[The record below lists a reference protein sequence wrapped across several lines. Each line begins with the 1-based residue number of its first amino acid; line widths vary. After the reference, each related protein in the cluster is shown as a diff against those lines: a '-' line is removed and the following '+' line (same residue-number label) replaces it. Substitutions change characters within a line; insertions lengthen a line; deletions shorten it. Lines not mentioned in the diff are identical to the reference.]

1 MGQYQKAHAAELCSS
16 CNSGQYS
23 AASAPACTSC
33 PMGQYQASAASSSCN
48 SCPAGT
54 FLGSTGSIASGSCT
68 ACTAGSYCGTTGL
81 AAVTGACAAGTFSV
95 ASSTACSSSPQ
106 PTVSPTGTLVVDIPS
121 PSPQPTVSPSITG
134 HQPTV
139 SPTCSNVVTFTRSNI
154 DYGEWNAIAYGADVF
169 VAIGSYSSGAGIAT
183 STKVSFMTFVT
194 SRPCHNTHSRHFQNG
209 IYDRMEN
216 LGRDVSQSPIIG
228 RLSLSG
234 ENFSSRFQKI

>member
-33 PMGQYQASAASSSCN
+33 PVGQYQASAASSSCN
-48 SCPAGT
+48 SCP
-54 FLGSTGSIASGSCT
+54 
-68 ACTAGSYCGTTGL
+68 
-81 AAVTGACAAGTFSV
+81 AGTFSV

-183 STKVSFMTFVT
+183 STKVSCMTFVT

-209 IYDRMEN
+209 ICDRMEN